1 MIRKDRVNMDLL
13 ELTRSWVETHILL
26 TVAVLVFLYIANV
39 AIYRLYFSP
48 LAKFPG
54 RKLAALTL
62 WYEFY
67 HDYFRRGKY
76 LWEIADMH
84 AKYGM

>member
-1 MIRKDRVNMDLL
+1 MIEKDRVNMDLVRF
-13 ELTRSWVETHILL
+13 TCSWVETHILL
-26 TVAVLVFLYIANV
+26 TVAVLFFLYIANG

-67 HDYFRRGKY
+67 YDYFRRGKY
-76 LWEIADMH
+76 IWEIADMH
-84 AKYGM
+84 TKYGV

>member
-1 MIRKDRVNMDLL
+1 MDRIQV
-13 ELTRSWVETHILL
+13 TRSWVETHVLVS
-26 TVAVLVFLYIANV
+26 VAVLAFLYTATG
-39 AIYRLYFSP
+39 AAYRLYFSP

-54 RKLAALTL
+54 RKWAALTL

-84 AKYGM
+84 AKYGI